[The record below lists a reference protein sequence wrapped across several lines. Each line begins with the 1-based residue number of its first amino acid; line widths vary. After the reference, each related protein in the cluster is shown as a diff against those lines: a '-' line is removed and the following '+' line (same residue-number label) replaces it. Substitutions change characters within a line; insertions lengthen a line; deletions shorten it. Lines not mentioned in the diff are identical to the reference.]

1 MTSVA
6 VSREAAVA
14 ELMSS
19 FAPDVVVNDEARL
32 DKYRFD
38 RARDPSAGYPIAA
51 VRAESTPD
59 VQTTLAWATR
69 HRIPVVLRG
78 AGTGLCGLEAGV
90 FWAGLERVIEECAP
104 RNEVLLAVRDR
115 IQSDLDEW
123 HAAHPGPL
131 RDAAEYVACLAR
143 IGYLVDEPGD
153 FTVATQDVD
162 GGAEANPQ
170 PGALTARRKCDE

>member
-1 MTSVA
+1 MTACRIVGSLCV
-6 VSREAAVA
+6 
-14 ELMSS
+14 
-19 FAPDVVVNDEARL
+19 
-32 DKYRFD
+32 
-38 RARDPSAGYPIAA
+38 DPL
-51 VRAESTPD
+51 
-59 VQTTLAWATR
+59 LADFVEEEVL
-69 HRIPVVLRG
+69 PV
-78 AGTGLCGLEAGV
+78 CGLEAGV

-153 FTVATQDVD
+153 FTVATQDID